1 MAERTYKKEKTT
13 AIQSIKE
20 KRDKSNIMI
29 LTDHQGLSVAQIT
42 LLRDKLFDVNAQYNV
57 VKNTLALRA
66 MSQEDQEKMKAVL
79 NGPSSIIFGYGDV
92 VAPAKIVV
100 TFAKENEKPAVKGA
114 IMDGRFME
122 PEEIKKLA
130 MLPAKEVLIAKA
142 VGGIK
147 SPLVSLVNVLQGPI
161 RKLVYA
167 LNEISK
173 KKGVQ

>member
-1 MAERTYKKEKTT
+1 MAERTYKKAKTD
-13 AIQSIKE
+13 AIVSIKD
-20 KRDKSNIMI
+20 KKSKSNIMI

-42 LLRDKLFDVNAQYNV
+42 VLRNKLFDVNAQYNV
-57 VKNTLALRA
+57 VKNTLAFRA
-66 MSQEDQEKMKAVL
+66 ISEEGQERVKDIL

-122 PEEIKKLA
+122 PDEIKKLA
-130 MLPAKEVLIAKA
+130 MLPSKEVLLAKV
-142 VGGIK
+142 VGGIQ

-173 KKGVQ
+173 KKGV

>member
-1 MAERTYKKEKTT
+1 MAERIYKTAKTE
-13 AIQSIKE
+13 AIESIKE
-20 KRDKSNIMI
+20 KRGKSNIMI

-42 LLRDKLFDVNAQYNV
+42 VLRNRLFDVNAQYNV
-57 VKNTLALRA
+57 VKNTLAFRA
-66 MSQEDQEKMKAVL
+66 ISEEGQDRIKEVL

-92 VAPAKIVV
+92 VAPAKVVV
-100 TFAKENEKPAVKGA
+100 TFAKENEKPSVKGA

-122 PEEIKKLA
+122 PGEIKKLA
-130 MLPAKEVLIAKA
+130 MLPSKEVLLART

-147 SPLVSLVNVLQGPI
+147 SPLVSLVNVLQDPI

-173 KKGVQ
+173 KKGV

>member
-1 MAERTYKKEKTT
+1 MAEKTYKKEKTE
-13 AIQSIKE
+13 AIDSIRQK
-20 KRDKSNIMI
+20 KGKSNIMI

-42 LLRDKLFDVNAQYNV
+42 VLRNKLFDANAQYNV
-57 VKNTLALRA
+57 VKNTLAFRA
-66 MSQEDQEKMKAVL
+66 ICEDDQERVKDIL

-100 TFAKENEKPAVKGA
+100 TFAKQNEKPAVKGA

-122 PEEIKKLA
+122 PDEIRKLA
-130 MLPAKEVLIAKA
+130 MLPSKEVLIARA

-147 SPLVSLVNVLQGPI
+147 APLVSLANVLQGPI
-161 RKLVYA
+161 RKLAYA

-173 KKGVQ
+173 KKGV

>member
-1 MAERTYKKEKTT
+1 MAERTYKKEKTE
-13 AIQSIKE
+13 AIDSIKV
-20 KRDKSNIMI
+20 KKGKSNIMI
-29 LTDHQGLSVAQIT
+29 LTDHQGLTVAQIT
-42 LLRDKLFDVNAQYNV
+42 VLRNKLFDANAQYSV
-57 VKNTLALRA
+57 VKNTLAFRA
-66 MSQEDQEKMKAVL
+66 ISEEGQERVKDVL

-122 PEEIKKLA
+122 PDEIKKLA
-130 MLPAKEVLIAKA
+130 MLPTKEVLIAKV

-147 SPLVSLVNVLQGPI
+147 SPLVSLVNVLQGPM

-173 KKGVQ
+173 KKGV

>member
-1 MAERTYKKEKTT
+1 MAERTYKKAKTE
-13 AIQSIKE
+13 AIESIKVKKE
-20 KRDKSNIMI
+20 KSNIMI

-42 LLRDKLFDVNAQYNV
+42 VLRNKLFDANAQYNI
-57 VKNTLALRA
+57 VKNTLAFRA
-66 MSQEDQEKMKAVL
+66 ISEEGQERVKDIL

-92 VAPAKIVV
+92 VAPARIVV
-100 TFAKENEKPAVKGA
+100 TFAKQNEKPAVKGA

-130 MLPAKEVLIAKA
+130 MLPSKEVLLAKV
-142 VGGIK
+142 VGGIQ

-173 KKGVQ
+173 KKGV